1 MTLPELLERLRAGD
15 QRAVAR
21 LISWV
26 EDGDRDQLREAAEA
40 LNPAAG
46 RAQVIG
52 LTGSPGVGKSTL
64 AGALVAAYRAQGLT
78 VGVLAVDPSSPFTG
92 GALLGDRV
100 RMQRHALD
108 EGVYIR
114 SMATRGHLGG
124 LAWATP
130 QAVRVLDAAGC
141 DVVLVETVGVGQAE
155 VEVAGLADTTLVAL
169 APGFGDAV
177 QVAKAGIL
185 EVADVFVVNK
195 ADRDGAEVVARDLRQ
210 MLHLGAATP
219 WQVPVLLT
227 VAERGDGVAQL
238 VEAIAAH
245 RAHLAS
251 SGELERRRRHRAA
264 REIEEVALASLRTEL
279 GELGHGEALD
289 TLAEQVAAGKLGPYS
304 AADQLLAGVRAPA
317 AERGR
322 PAAGLGGGEDLRAD
336 DHRGQRLQGHQLEPR
351 PAQSFEHL
359 GRHQLDRRGH
369 HQGRQPGGQLPG
381 PGRVQQRR
389 RPDRVRP
396 HHPRDRGW
404 GPAVAQGPEDPVD
417 QGAVGDGG
425 HRARGGG
432 QALPE
437 PAGGGGHGGLGVGM
451 ELAAQRG
458 QGGRGIGAAGR
469 SGQVPDGGHG
479 GLAGQQDGHRLLE
492 PGRVGGHLEQ
502 AVDGGGGDLDGA
514 ALAVAG
520 GGQDRRGQASGAHRS
535 R

>member
-1 MTLPELLERLRAGD
+1 VTLQELLERLRAGD

-26 EDGDRDQLREAAEA
+26 EDGDREQLREVAEA
-40 LNPAAG
+40 LSPSTG

-64 AGALVAAYRAQGLT
+64 AGVLVAAYRGQGLT

-114 SMATRGHLGG
+114 SMATRGQLGG

-210 MLHLGAATP
+210 MLHLGEARP
-219 WQVPVLLT
+219 WSVPVVLT
-227 VAERGDGVAQL
+227 VAERGEGVDKL
-238 VEAIAAH
+238 VEAIAGH
-245 RAHLAS
+245 RAHLES
-251 SGELERRRRHRAA
+251 SGELERRRRQRAA
-264 REIEEVALASLRTEL
+264 REIEEVALADLRTEL
-279 GELGHGEALD
+279 GELGRGEALD

-304 AADQLLAGVRAPA
+304 AADQLLAGVR
-317 AERGR
+317 G
-322 PAAGLGGGEDLRAD
+322 
-336 DHRGQRLQGHQLEPR
+336 
-351 PAQSFEHL
+351 
-359 GRHQLDRRGH
+359 
-369 HQGRQPGGQLPG
+369 
-381 PGRVQQRR
+381 
-389 RPDRVRP
+389 
-396 HHPRDRGW
+396 
-404 GPAVAQGPEDPVD
+404 
-417 QGAVGDGG
+417 
-425 HRARGGG
+425 
-432 QALPE
+432 
-437 PAGGGGHGGLGVGM
+437 
-451 ELAAQRG
+451 
-458 QGGRGIGAAGR
+458 
-469 SGQVPDGGHG
+469 
-479 GLAGQQDGHRLLE
+479 
-492 PGRVGGHLEQ
+492 LEQ
-502 AVDGGGGDLDGA
+502 PKP
-514 ALAVAG
+514 
-520 GGQDRRGQASGAHRS
+520 
-535 R
+535 

>member
-1 MTLPELLERLRAGD
+1 VNLPDLLERLRAGD
-15 QRAVAR
+15 KRAVAR

-26 EDGDRDQLREAAEA
+26 EDGDRDQLRDAAEA
-40 LNPAAG
+40 LNPATG

-141 DVVLVETVGVGQAE
+141 EVVLVETVGVGQAE

-210 MLHLGAATP
+210 MLHLGEARP
-219 WQVPVLLT
+219 WQVPVVLT
-227 VAERGDGVAQL
+227 VAERGEGVEQL
-238 VEAIAAH
+238 VQAIAAH
-245 RAHLAS
+245 RDHLAS
-251 SGELERRRRHRAA
+251 SGELERRRRARAA
-264 REIEEVALASLRTEL
+264 REVEEIALADLRAEL
-279 GELGHGEALD
+279 GTLGRGEALD

-304 AADQLLAGVRAPA
+304 AADQLLSGVR
-317 AERGR
+317 GDR
-322 PAAGLGGGEDLRAD
+322 P
-336 DHRGQRLQGHQLEPR
+336 
-351 PAQSFEHL
+351 
-359 GRHQLDRRGH
+359 
-369 HQGRQPGGQLPG
+369 
-381 PGRVQQRR
+381 
-389 RPDRVRP
+389 
-396 HHPRDRGW
+396 
-404 GPAVAQGPEDPVD
+404 
-417 QGAVGDGG
+417 
-425 HRARGGG
+425 
-432 QALPE
+432 
-437 PAGGGGHGGLGVGM
+437 
-451 ELAAQRG
+451 
-458 QGGRGIGAAGR
+458 
-469 SGQVPDGGHG
+469 
-479 GLAGQQDGHRLLE
+479 
-492 PGRVGGHLEQ
+492 
-502 AVDGGGGDLDGA
+502 
-514 ALAVAG
+514 
-520 GGQDRRGQASGAHRS
+520 
-535 R
+535 

>member
-1 MTLPELLERLRAGD
+1 VKPRPVDQLLERLRTGD
-15 QRAVAR
+15 KRAVAR

-64 AGALVAAYRAQGLT
+64 ADALVAAYRAEGRT

-100 RMQRHALD
+100 RMQRHAVD
-108 EGVYIR
+108 EDVYIR

-141 DVVLVETVGVGQAE
+141 EVILVETVGVGQAE

-210 MLHLGAATP
+210 MLHLGEARA
-219 WQVPVLLT
+219 WQVPVVLT
-227 VAERGDGVAQL
+227 VAERGEGVDKL

-245 RAHLAS
+245 RAHLES
-251 SGELERRRRHRAA
+251 SGELDRRRRRRAA
-264 REIEEVALASLRTEL
+264 REIEEVALADLRTEL
-279 GELGHGEALD
+279 GTLGQGEALE

-304 AADQLLAGVRAPA
+304 AADQLLAGVR
-317 AERGR
+317 G
-322 PAAGLGGGEDLRAD
+322 
-336 DHRGQRLQGHQLEPR
+336 
-351 PAQSFEHL
+351 
-359 GRHQLDRRGH
+359 
-369 HQGRQPGGQLPG
+369 
-381 PGRVQQRR
+381 
-389 RPDRVRP
+389 
-396 HHPRDRGW
+396 DRG
-404 GPAVAQGPEDPVD
+404 
-417 QGAVGDGG
+417 
-425 HRARGGG
+425 
-432 QALPE
+432 
-437 PAGGGGHGGLGVGM
+437 
-451 ELAAQRG
+451 
-458 QGGRGIGAAGR
+458 
-469 SGQVPDGGHG
+469 
-479 GLAGQQDGHRLLE
+479 
-492 PGRVGGHLEQ
+492 
-502 AVDGGGGDLDGA
+502 
-514 ALAVAG
+514 
-520 GGQDRRGQASGAHRS
+520 
-535 R
+535 